1 VVEWPRAVCGA
12 APADV
17 FDRLFQTGVRGRSGE
32 GGGGPE
38 VVEDAEDVVV
48 PAVGMEQG
56 QVFVVGGLS
65 GAQPT
70 KQVAA
75 EQILLA

>member
-1 VVEWPRAVCGA
+1 
-12 APADV
+12 
-17 FDRLFQTGVRGRSGE
+17 
-32 GGGGPE
+32 
-38 VVEDAEDVVV
+38 
-48 PAVGMEQG
+48 MEQG